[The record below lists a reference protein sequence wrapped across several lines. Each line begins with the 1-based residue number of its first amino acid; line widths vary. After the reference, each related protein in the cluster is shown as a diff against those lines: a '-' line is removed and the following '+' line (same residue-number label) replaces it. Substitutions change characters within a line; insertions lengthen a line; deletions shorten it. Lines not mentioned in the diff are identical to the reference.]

1 MPPTIDIIIIM
12 AKEGKPI
19 GNLVHIS
26 IAHHCT
32 ALPTYFTIPDIPT

>member
-26 IAHHCT
+26 IAHHHC
-32 ALPTYFTIPDIPT
+32 TIP